1 VQRHRVRHRP
11 SLDGTRASVAVVDD
25 EIGPF
30 GALVRAEPNPDVR
43 GVGALG
49 LVVAEPVEGE
59 RVVTPTGRR
68 ACR

>member
-1 VQRHRVRHRP
+1 
-11 SLDGTRASVAVVDD
+11 VAVVDD